1 MRVLNPTFAHKVPP
15 TRKRNPVNT
24 MTARKPQTHNLWSIL
39 LLFVMIFS
47 SNTAGAT
54 ESFEPQ
60 PREPWQLD
68 SIADYLHLRGGVA
81 DVGFGLGREDE
92 RWLSGGNT
100 YDRRRCRH
108 NL

>member
-1 MRVLNPTFAHKVPP
+1 
-15 TRKRNPVNT
+15 
-24 MTARKPQTHNLWSIL
+24 MTARKPQTHNLWSIF

-54 ESFEPQ
+54 ESLEPQ
-60 PREPWQLD
+60 PRAPWQLD

-92 RWLSGGNT
+92 RWLSGGNM
-100 YDRRRCRH
+100 YEWLH
-108 NL
+108 NEVGSI